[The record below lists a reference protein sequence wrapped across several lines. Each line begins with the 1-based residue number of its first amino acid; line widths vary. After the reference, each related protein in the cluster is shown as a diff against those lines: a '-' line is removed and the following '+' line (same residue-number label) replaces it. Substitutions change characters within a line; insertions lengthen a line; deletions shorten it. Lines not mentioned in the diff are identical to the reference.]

1 MFLPC
6 TEAEQPVS
14 SKQALGI
21 QSFAFTVCELS
32 AATVGG
38 ACNLPLVQA
47 DSTSEFSI
55 NNHLEMIMMP
65 KIGALKRT

>member
-1 MFLPC
+1 M
-6 TEAEQPVS
+6 S
-14 SKQALGI
+14 SKQVSESRALP
-21 QSFAFTVCELS
+21 SLCVNS

-38 ACNLPLVQA
+38 ACNLALVQA